1 MNRKAQPMKHTGH
14 SLHKLGLLL
23 ALWAAPVAAQQES
36 PQSVDASPAK
46 PAQGS
51 ARQSAPDPTR
61 PALHHRQWRY
71 LLKPGDV
78 LQLSFPLT
86 PDFDQVVTIQPD
98 GFVTLRLLGDVLVGG
113 RTLPQLT
120 EQLSSAYGR
129 FLRQPLIT
137 IDLKE
142 FEKPFFVVGGEVGHP
157 GKYDL
162 RSDTTVIQAVSI
174 AGGFRESAKHSQVLL
189 IRRVSEGWAEVKS
202 LNVKK
207 MLRARNVSEDL
218 FLRPGDT
225 VYVPKNTLSKVKP
238 FIPVPGVG
246 LTLGHGFF

>member
-1 MNRKAQPMKHTGH
+1 MKPKARPRKHTGLAL
-14 SLHKLGLLL
+14 SKLGLFL
-23 ALWAAPVAAQQES
+23 ALGLGPVAAQQEAQQS
-36 PQSVDASPAK
+36 ADSLPPQSWQEAASQNAPE
-46 PAQGS
+46 S
-51 ARQSAPDPTR
+51 AR

-71 LLKPGDV
+71 LLKAGDV

-86 PDFDQVVTIQPD
+86 PDFDQIVTVQPD
-98 GFVTLRLLGDVLVGG
+98 GFVTLRLLGDISVAG

-120 EQLSSAYGR
+120 EQLTSAYGKM
-129 FLRQPLIT
+129 LRNPLLT

-162 RSDTTVIQAVSI
+162 RTDTTVIQAVSI
-174 AGGFRESAKHSQVLL
+174 AGGFRETAKHSQVLL

-202 LNVKK
+202 LDVKK
-207 MLRARNVSEDL
+207 MLRAKNVSEDL

-238 FIPVPGVG
+238 FIPIPGVG
-246 LTLGHGFF
+246 FTLGHGFF